1 MTVGSL
7 WATKFRITNQ
17 VEHEVHGY
25 NMISGGQSWMP
36 PNVTSLPIMFFC
48 VVYSGSRY
56 RLRNSLL
63 DLKAGGDVVE

>member
-1 MTVGSL
+1 
-7 WATKFRITNQ
+7 
-17 VEHEVHGY
+17 
-25 NMISGGQSWMP
+25 MP